1 LNDSLLAGLKNYGY
15 IYHFEMLL
23 NSFEPEPL
31 TLMLL
36 RCLLFTLFTGA
47 CQADTIR
54 IRSDEW
60 YPMNG
65 DPNSKHP
72 GYMIDLAKVILE
84 PVGHKVDYKVM
95 PWKRALAE
103 TRAGNS
109 NCVVG
114 AIKNEAPDFLYP
126 KIHWG
131 VDQAAIYVIKNEGEK
146 DHWRYDGKLS
156 SLIKRKTGVILGYFY
171 GDELDVYFKQN
182 SGGAFEFVSA
192 DRPLRQN
199 IRKLL
204 SGRIN
209 GVIETIPVMDAQL
222 KQLGLA
228 KKIIFSSSVGK
239 RSLLYI
245 ACGSGNKNNQKYIDL
260 IDRAMPGLRKS
271 GKLQQILMPYGLSLW

>member
-1 LNDSLLAGLKNYGY
+1 
-15 IYHFEMLL
+15 MLI
-23 NSFEPEPL
+23 
-31 TLMLL
+31 
-36 RCLLFTLFTGA
+36 RCLLLTLFSGA

-54 IRSDEW
+54 IRADEW

-65 DPNSKHP
+65 DPNSELP
-72 GYMIDLAKVILE
+72 GYMIDLAKAILE
-84 PVGHKVDYKVM
+84 PEGHKVEYKVM

-131 VDQAAIYVIKNEGEK
+131 VDQAAIYTLKNEDEK
-146 DHWRYDGKLS
+146 KHWRYDGKLS
-156 SLIKRKTGVILGYFY
+156 SLKTRKTGVILGYFY

-182 SGGAFEFVSA
+182 SGTAFEFVSA

-222 KQLGLA
+222 KQLGLT
-228 KKIIFSSSVGK
+228 KKVVFAGSVGK

-245 ACGSGNKNNQKYIDL
+245 ACGAGNKDNQKYIDL
-260 IDRAMPGLRKS
+260 INEAMPNLRKS
-271 GKLQQILMPYGLSLW
+271 GDLQQILMLYGLSLW

>member
-1 LNDSLLAGLKNYGY
+1 
-15 IYHFEMLL
+15 MLL
-23 NSFEPEPL
+23 NSLEPEFL

-36 RCLLFTLFTGA
+36 RCLLLTLLSGA

-65 DPNSKHP
+65 DPNAKHP
-72 GYMIDLAKVILE
+72 GYMIDLAKVIFE
-84 PVGHKVDYKVM
+84 AEGHNIDYKVM

-126 KIHWG
+126 KNNWG
-131 VDQAAIYVIKNEGEK
+131 IDQAAIYVIKNESEK
-146 DHWRYDGKLS
+146 NHWRYDGKLS

-171 GDELDVYFKQN
+171 GDDLNVYFKKN
-182 SGGAFEFVSA
+182 AGDAFEFVSA

-228 KKIIFSSSVGK
+228 NKIVFAGSVGK

-245 ACGSGNKNNQKYIDL
+245 ACGPGNKNNQKYIDL
-260 IDRAMPGLRKS
+260 IDRIMPDLRKS
-271 GKLQQILMPYGLSLW
+271 GELQKILMPYGLSLW